1 MTSPAQPVTV
11 EEYPAGFPT
20 RGSTV
25 RLPYAGPVPYDL
37 VERLARG
44 IAASA

>member
-1 MTSPAQPVTV
+1 VVDELEAELAPYRTT
-11 EEYPAGFPT
+11 
-20 RGSTV
+20 GSTV

-37 VERLARG
+37 VERLARR